1 MELKGWLTLDSL
13 SQLWPI
19 LFKALL
25 ETTQMV
31 SIAIF
36 FAVLLGLLLGV
47 LLYITQHPLLFRIKP
62 LNAALGWLVNIIR
75 SFPFIILFVAI
86 MPFATWLVN
95 ASHGPVFAS
104 VALSIAAIPLF
115 ARLVE
120 SSFNGVKD
128 GVIEA
133 SIAGGAPILLIVT
146 DVLLPEAKK
155 SIAQAITLTIISI
168 IAFSATAGV
177 VGGGGIGDLAIRY
190 GYYRYDTLTMIVT
203 VIVLIIIVQIVQW
216 IGDFI
221 ANRAE

>member
-1 MELKGWLTLDSL
+1 MDNF
-13 SQLWPI
+13 SQLWP
-19 LFKALL
+19 LLYRALL
-25 ETTQMV
+25 ETALMV
-31 SIAIF
+31 SISIF
-36 FAVLLGLLLGV
+36 FAVLIGLPLGI
-47 LLYITQHPLLFRIKP
+47 LLYITQHSLLFKIKP
-62 LNAALGWLVNIIR
+62 LNSVLGWLVNIIR
-75 SFPFIILFVAI
+75 SFPFIILIVAI

-104 VALSIAAIPLF
+104 VALSIAAVPLF

-120 SSFNGVKD
+120 SSFNSVKD

-133 SIAGGAPILLIVT
+133 SIAGGAPLYLIVT

-177 VGGGGIGDLAIRY
+177 VGGGGVGDLAIRY

-203 VIVLIIIVQIVQW
+203 VVVLVVIVQIVQW
-216 IGDFI
+216 AGDFI
-221 ANRAE
+221 SNRTEEK

>member
-1 MELKGWLTLDSL
+1 MDNF
-13 SQLWPI
+13 SQLWP
-19 LFKALL
+19 LLYRALL
-25 ETTQMV
+25 ETALMV
-31 SIAIF
+31 SISIF
-36 FAVLLGLLLGV
+36 FAVLIGLPLGI
-47 LLYITQHPLLFRIKP
+47 LLYITQHPLLFKIKP
-62 LNAALGWLVNIIR
+62 LNSVLGWFVNIIR
-75 SFPFIILFVAI
+75 SFPFIILIVAI

-104 VALSIAAIPLF
+104 VALSIAAVPLF

-120 SSFNGVKD
+120 SSFNSVKD

-133 SIAGGAPILLIVT
+133 SIAGGAPLYLIVT

-177 VGGGGIGDLAIRY
+177 VGGGGVGDLAIRY

-203 VIVLIIIVQIVQW
+203 VVVLVVIVQIVQW
-216 IGDFI
+216 AGDFI
-221 ANRAE
+221 SNRTEEK

>member
-1 MELKGWLTLDSL
+1 MDSF

-19 LFKALL
+19 LYKALL
-25 ETTQMV
+25 ETVQMV
-31 SIAIF
+31 SISIF
-36 FAVLLGLLLGV
+36 FAVLLGLPLGI
-47 LLYITQHPLLFRIKP
+47 LLYITQHPLLFRIKS
-62 LNAALGWLVNIIR
+62 LNSVLGWVMNIIR
-75 SFPFIILFVAI
+75 SFPFIILIVAI

-95 ASHGPVFAS
+95 DSHGPVFAS
-104 VALSIAAIPLF
+104 VALSIAAVPLF

-133 SIAGGAPILLIVT
+133 CIAGGASIFLIVT

-155 SIAQAITLTIISI
+155 SITQAITLTIISI

-177 VGGGGIGDLAIRY
+177 VGGGGVGDLAIRY

-203 VIVLIIIVQIVQW
+203 VVVLIIIVQIVQW
-216 IGDFI
+216 VGDRL
-221 ANRAE
+221 ANRAEDK

>member
-1 MELKGWLTLDSL
+1 MDSF

-19 LFKALL
+19 LYKALL
-25 ETTQMV
+25 ETAQMV
-31 SIAIF
+31 SISIF
-36 FAVLLGLLLGV
+36 FAVLLGLPLGI

-62 LNAALGWLVNIIR
+62 LNSILGWLMNIIR
-75 SFPFIILFVAI
+75 SFPFIILIVAI

-95 ASHGPVFAS
+95 DSHGPVFAS
-104 VALSIAAIPLF
+104 VALSIAAVPLF

-133 SIAGGAPILLIVT
+133 SIAGGASIFLIVT

-155 SIAQAITLTIISI
+155 SITQAITLTIISI

-177 VGGGGIGDLAIRY
+177 VGGGGVGDLAIRY

-203 VIVLIIIVQIVQW
+203 VVVLIIIVQIVQW
-216 IGDFI
+216 VGDRL
-221 ANRAE
+221 ANRAEDK

>member
-1 MELKGWLTLDSL
+1 MDNF
-13 SQLWPI
+13 SQLWP
-19 LFKALL
+19 LLYRALL
-25 ETTQMV
+25 ETALMV
-31 SIAIF
+31 SISIF
-36 FAVLLGLLLGV
+36 FAVLIGLPLGI
-47 LLYITQHPLLFRIKP
+47 LLYITQHPLLFKIKP
-62 LNAALGWLVNIIR
+62 LNSVLGWLVNIIR
-75 SFPFIILFVAI
+75 SFPFIILIVAI

-104 VALSIAAIPLF
+104 VALSIAAVPLF

-120 SSFNGVKD
+120 SSFNSVKD

-133 SIAGGAPILLIVT
+133 SIAGGAPLYLIVT

-177 VGGGGIGDLAIRY
+177 VGGGGVGDLAIRY

-203 VIVLIIIVQIVQW
+203 VVVLVVIVQIVQW
-216 IGDFI
+216 AGDFI
-221 ANRAE
+221 SNRTEEK

>member
-1 MELKGWLTLDSL
+1 MDNF
-13 SQLWPI
+13 SQLWP
-19 LFKALL
+19 LLYRALL
-25 ETTQMV
+25 ETALMV
-31 SIAIF
+31 SISIF
-36 FAVLLGLLLGV
+36 FAVLIGLPLGI
-47 LLYITQHPLLFRIKP
+47 LLYITQHPLLFKIKP
-62 LNAALGWLVNIIR
+62 LNSVLGWLVNIIR
-75 SFPFIILFVAI
+75 SFPFIILIVAI

-104 VALSIAAIPLF
+104 VALSIAAVPLF

-120 SSFNGVKD
+120 SSFNSVKD

-133 SIAGGAPILLIVT
+133 SIAGGAPLYLIVT

-177 VGGGGIGDLAIRY
+177 VGGGGVGDLAIRY

-203 VIVLIIIVQIVQW
+203 IVVLVVIVQIVQW
-216 IGDFI
+216 AGDFI
-221 ANRAE
+221 SNRTEEK

>member
-1 MELKGWLTLDSL
+1 MDNI
-13 SQLWPI
+13 SQLWP
-19 LFKALL
+19 LLYRALL
-25 ETTQMV
+25 ETALMV
-31 SIAIF
+31 SISIF
-36 FAVLLGLLLGV
+36 FAVLIGLPLGI
-47 LLYITQHPLLFRIKP
+47 LLYITQHPLLFKIKP
-62 LNAALGWLVNIIR
+62 LNAVIGWLVNIIR
-75 SFPFIILFVAI
+75 SFPFIILIVAI

-104 VALSIAAIPLF
+104 VALSIAAVPLF

-120 SSFNGVKD
+120 SSFNSVKD

-133 SIAGGAPILLIVT
+133 SIAGGAPLYLIVT

-177 VGGGGIGDLAIRY
+177 VGGGGVGDLAIRY

-203 VIVLIIIVQIVQW
+203 VVVLVIIVQIVQW
-216 IGDFI
+216 AGDFI
-221 ANRAE
+221 SNRAEER

>member
-1 MELKGWLTLDSL
+1 MDSL

-19 LFKALL
+19 LYKALL
-25 ETTQMV
+25 ETVQMV
-31 SIAIF
+31 SISIF
-36 FAVLLGLLLGV
+36 FAVLLGLPLGI

-62 LNAALGWLVNIIR
+62 LNSVLGWVMNIIR
-75 SFPFIILFVAI
+75 SFPFIILIVAI

-95 ASHGPVFAS
+95 DSHGPVFAS
-104 VALSIAAIPLF
+104 VALSIAAVPLF

-133 SIAGGAPILLIVT
+133 SIAGGASIFLIVT
-146 DVLLPEAKK
+146 AVLLPEAKK
-155 SIAQAITLTIISI
+155 SITQAITLTIISI

-177 VGGGGIGDLAIRY
+177 VGGGGVGDLAIRY

-203 VIVLIIIVQIVQW
+203 VVVLIIIVQIVQW
-216 IGDFI
+216 VGDRL
-221 ANRAE
+221 ANRAEDK

>member
-1 MELKGWLTLDSL
+1 MDSF

-19 LFKALL
+19 LYKALL

-31 SIAIF
+31 SISIF
-36 FAVLLGLLLGV
+36 FAVLLGLPLGI

-62 LNAALGWLVNIIR
+62 LNSVLGWLMNIIR
-75 SFPFIILFVAI
+75 SFPFIILIVAI

-95 ASHGPVFAS
+95 DSHGPVFAS
-104 VALSIAAIPLF
+104 VALSIAAVPLF

-133 SIAGGAPILLIVT
+133 SIAGGASIFLIVT

-155 SIAQAITLTIISI
+155 SITQAITLTIISI

-177 VGGGGIGDLAIRY
+177 VGGGGVGDLAIRY

-203 VIVLIIIVQIVQW
+203 VVVLIIIVQIVQW
-216 IGDFI
+216 VGDRL
-221 ANRAE
+221 ANRAEDK